1 MMKKH
6 TWLTVLASTVTVV
19 LAALVLTGCGNSNSS
34 NSSSSKGSNS
44 GKKVEITFWH
54 GMNGPYQKALNSIID
69 DFNKSQSK
77 YVVKGT
83 AQGNY
88 TALQQKIMAAAKSRS
103 LPTISQTTY
112 TTVPD
117 YSKSNLIAPLD
128 EYMLSGSDKLTS
140 SDLKD
145 IYPAFLKSSKYQGK
159 YYSIPF
165 SKSTRILYYNQAIL
179 DKYNIAK
186 PKTWN
191 DIVKAG
197 DKLKADGIYGMG
209 FDRSWDMEFE
219 GLARQAGNPLI
230 APGSLK
236 VNLNTADTLEAVNL
250 INNMVK
256 NKTAKTAGADNYF
269 TQGFIQGKAAFYAG
283 SSAGVTQMVAQAPKT
298 LKWGTM
304 PLPSYKGKKATEVAG
319 NDIVMFKSASADQKK
334 GAWQFMKFLLSSKET
349 TKWAMATGYVPL
361 RKSAMDTADYKK
373 YLQEKPYNK
382 AAVDSLDDGFQST
395 AFLGFSE
402 YRNDLLEAVDKMI
415 SKNADPKTTMDQLQ
429 KTTENIIKENKQ

>member
-1 MMKKH
+1 MKKH
-6 TWLTVLASTVTVV
+6 TWLKVLASTVTVV
-19 LAALVLTGCGNSNSS
+19 LAALVMTGCGNSNSG
-34 NSSSSKGSNS
+34 SSSKGSS
-44 GKKVEITFWH
+44 AAPAKKVTITFWH
-54 GMNGPYQKALNSIID
+54 GMNGPYQKAINNIID
-69 DFNKSQSK
+69 DFNKSQNK

-117 YSKSNLIAPLD
+117 YSKSNLIEPLD
-128 EYMLSGSDKLTS
+128 NYMLKGSDKLDS
-140 SDLKD
+140 ASLKD
-145 IYPAFLKSSKYQGK
+145 IYPAFLKSSKYEGK

-186 PKTWN
+186 PKTWD
-191 DIVKAG
+191 DIVAAG
-197 DKLKADGIYGMG
+197 NKLKADGIYGMG

-236 VNLNTADTLEAVNL
+236 VNLDTPDTLEAANL

-283 SSAGVTQMVAQAPKT
+283 SSAGVTQMVLQAPKS

-304 PLPSYKGKKATEVAG
+304 PLPAYKGKKATEIAG
-319 NDIVMFKSASADQKK
+319 NDIVMFKSASADEKK
-334 GAWQFMKFLLSSKET
+334 GAWQFMKFLLSTKET
-349 TKWAMATGYVPL
+349 AKWAMATGYVPL
-361 RKSAMDTADYKK
+361 RKSAMDNADYKA
-373 YLQEKPYNK
+373 YLKAKPYNQ

-415 SKNADPKTTMDQLQ
+415 TKGADPKTTLTQLQ
-429 KTTENIIKENKQ
+429 KTTENIIKTNKQ

>member
-1 MMKKH
+1 MKKH
-6 TWLTVLASTVTVV
+6 TWLKVMASTVTVV
-19 LAALVLTGCGNSNSS
+19 LAALVMAGCGNSNSS
-34 NSSSSKGSNS
+34 SSSSKGSSTTDN
-44 GKKVEITFWH
+44 KKVEITFWH
-54 GMNGPYQKALNSIID
+54 GMNGPYQKAINSIIA

-88 TALQQKIMAAAKSRS
+88 TALQQKIMAAAKSRN

-117 YSKSNLIAPLD
+117 YSKSNLIEPLD
-128 EYMLSGSDKLTS
+128 NYMLQGSDKLSS

-145 IYPAFLKSSKYQGK
+145 IYPAFLKSSKYEGK

-179 DKYNIAK
+179 DKYGIAK
-186 PKTWN
+186 PKTWD
-191 DIVKAG
+191 DIVAAG
-197 DKLKADGIYGMG
+197 NKLKADGIYGMG

-230 APGSLK
+230 APGTLK
-236 VNLNTADTLEAVNL
+236 VNLNTADTLEAANL
-250 INNMVK
+250 IQNMVK
-256 NKTAKTAGADNYF
+256 NKIAKTAGADNYF

-304 PLPSYKGKKATEVAG
+304 PLPSYKGKKATEIAG

-349 TKWAMATGYVPL
+349 AKWAMATGYVPL
-361 RKSAMDTADYKK
+361 RKSAMDDTDFKQ
-373 YLQEKPYNK
+373 YLKDKPYNQ

-402 YRNDLLEAVDKMI
+402 YRNDLLEAVDQMI
-415 SKNADPKTTMDQLQ
+415 TKNADPKATLTKLQ
-429 KTTENIIKENKQ
+429 ATTENIIKTNKQ